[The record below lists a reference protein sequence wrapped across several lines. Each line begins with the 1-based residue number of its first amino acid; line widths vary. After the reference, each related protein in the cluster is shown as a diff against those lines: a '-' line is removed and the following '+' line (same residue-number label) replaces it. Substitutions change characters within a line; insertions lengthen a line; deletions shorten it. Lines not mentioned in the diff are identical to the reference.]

1 MSKSAFRQALQDA
14 VEQRHSKVH
23 PFSDAW
29 VTGSLTREILGEWV
43 KQHYH
48 YVSHF
53 PQWCGNIYARCDDS
67 EINHFLLE
75 NIMEE
80 EGFVGEGEF
89 SPAKHVELL
98 LDFAEA
104 CGKSRQ
110 EIKDAQ
116 KNGELTAGLLGLQS
130 WCTVQSTRPTH
141 VAVAGLMV
149 GLESQVPQIYKR
161 TTPPLMEQ
169 YGFTK
174 EEVTF
179 FRLHI
184 IADTEH
190 GQRGYEIVERLA
202 DSDAKQEQC
211 IRAVREATAM
221 RQLYLDALYE
231 AHVARH
237 LKTRTEALV

>member
-1 MSKSAFRQALQDA
+1 MPRSAFRQALQDA

-29 VTGSLTREILGEWV
+29 VSGGLNREILGEWV

-53 PQWCGNIYARCDDS
+53 SQWCGSIYAHSSD
-67 EINHFLLE
+67 EATNKFLVE

-80 EGFVGEGEF
+80 EGHVEEGGF
-89 SPAKHVELL
+89 PAAKHVDLL
-98 LDFAEA
+98 LNFGAA

-116 KNGELTAGLLGLQS
+116 KNGELMAGLLGLQS
-130 WCTVQSTRPTH
+130 WCTVQSMQPTH
-141 VAVAGLMV
+141 VAVAGLLV

-161 TTPPLMEQ
+161 TTPPLIEK
-169 YGFTK
+169 YGFT
-174 EEVTF
+174 EDDIVF

-184 IADTEH
+184 VADTEH
-190 GQRGYEIVERLA
+190 GKRGYEIVERLA
-202 DSDAKQEQC
+202 NTAEKQEEC
-211 IRAVREATAM
+211 LRAVREATLM
-221 RQLYLDALYE
+221 RRLYLDALYDTY
-231 AHVARH
+231 VAPKLAASH
-237 LKTRTEALV
+237 A